1 VDTQGEWVNL
11 QEGSQR
17 LDTSIQTLRRR
28 IKAQQIKSR
37 QVSSQHG
44 PLWEVWVPIGAQK
57 DEATESELVRF
68 LREVQEEN
76 RTLIREFQ
84 EKLEDKQQEIV
95 QKTEVATMWQA
106 RAEMLGMQL
115 QQAHEQIKMLEAPQ
129 VELEE
134 GRGEAAKPWW
144 RFW

>member
-1 VDTQGEWVNL
+1 MDTQGEWVNL

-28 IKAQQIKSR
+28 IKAQQIKAR
-37 QVSSQHG
+37 QVASQHG
-44 PLWEVWVPIGAQK
+44 PSWEVWVPIVDQK
-57 DEATESELVRF
+57 EEATESELVRF

-76 RTLIREFQ
+76 RHLIREFQ

-115 QQAHEQIKMLEAPQ
+115 QQAQQTIKMLEAPK
-129 VELEE
+129 VEIEE
-134 GRGEAAKPWW
+134 GSREETTPWW
-144 RFW
+144 KFW